1 MIRYAAYG
9 SNLHP
14 LRLNERIPAARL
26 LGTGNVRGWCLQF
39 HKRSED
45 GSGKCNILLPGDG
58 VYVAIY
64 EMHEADKRKLDKI
77 EGVGTGYRDA
87 TIGVPEF
94 GHCHTYLGSS
104 SYLCNDLAPY
114 DWYKEMVLLGCR
126 KLDFP
131 AFYTSAVDAVAA
143 SPDPDE
149 TRSRRQWQTVERM
162 RHDLYER
169 TPGLP
174 IA

>member
-14 LRLNERIPAARL
+14 VRLAERIPAARL
-26 LGTGNVRGWCLQF
+26 LGTGYVRGWSLHF

-45 GSGKCNILLPGDG
+45 GSGKCNITTPGDG

-64 EMHEADKRKLDKI
+64 EMHESDKRKLDEI

-87 TIGVPEF
+87 TIHIPEF

-126 KLDFP
+126 KLVFP
-131 AFYTSAVDAVAA
+131 DSYTSLVDAVSA
-143 SPDPDE
+143 SRDPDE
-149 TRSRRQWQTVERM
+149 TRSQRQWQTVERM
-162 RHDLYER
+162 SHDH
-169 TPGLP
+169 
-174 IA
+174 